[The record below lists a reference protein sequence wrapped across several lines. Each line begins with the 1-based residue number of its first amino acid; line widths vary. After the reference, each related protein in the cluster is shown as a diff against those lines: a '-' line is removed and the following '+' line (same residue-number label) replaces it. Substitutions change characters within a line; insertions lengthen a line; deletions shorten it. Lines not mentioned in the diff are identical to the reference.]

1 MTAQLLGVCGAEEL
15 LEELWMSRKEA
26 GIEPLALG
34 SLDNRVC
41 LNFHDILRGSNIC
54 SFVFL
59 VFFFL
64 CFDSFV
70 SLGHFYEEHFII
82 LLCYSSAF

>member
-1 MTAQLLGVCGAEEL
+1 MAAQLLGACGEQDL
-15 LEELWMSRKEA
+15 LDELWMIRQEA

-34 SLDNRVC
+34 SPDNRVC

-54 SFVFL
+54 SFVG
-59 VFFFL
+59 VFIFS

-70 SLGHFYEEHFII
+70 SLGHFYEELFII

>member
-1 MTAQLLGVCGAEEL
+1 
-15 LEELWMSRKEA
+15 MSRQEA
-26 GIEPLALG
+26 GIEPLALE
-34 SLDNRVC
+34 SPDNRVC

-54 SFVFL
+54 SFVGMGFF
-59 VFFFL
+59 FFFL

-70 SLGHFYEEHFII
+70 SLGHFYEELFIF